1 MKTIT
6 IITALMLVSI
16 FTKSQ
21 EWVEFAT
28 SESTSP
34 QLNLSTSNDTLV
46 EFEIEVP
53 GMYSTAIDSFN
64 RVEILNHF
72 KMDSVGFPEIP
83 VISYLV
89 AIPSCDSVILNL
101 TLLDS
106 LRFSDVNIYPAPELV
121 PDTLTGGT
129 IALVE
134 QFSYDSIAYNKD
146 GWFPGTVAESVDK
159 GANVVHKILNN
170 KYYC

>member
-1 MKTIT
+1 
-6 IITALMLVSI
+6 
-16 FTKSQ
+16 
-21 EWVEFAT
+21 
-28 SESTSP
+28 
-34 QLNLSTSNDTLV
+34 
-46 EFEIEVP
+46 
-53 GMYSTAIDSFN
+53 
-64 RVEILNHF
+64 
-72 KMDSVGFPEIP
+72 MDSVGFPEIP

-134 QFSYDSIAYNKD
+134 EFSYDSAAYSTD
-146 GWFPGTVAESVDK
+146 DWLPGTVAETIDK
-159 GANVVHKILNN
+159 GAIRDQHVIRVLYFPVSDTVWFRRQEPAMIDQPRLEPRLNGGN
-170 KYYC
+170 IE